1 MLVQIKKNSLSV
13 WLFSLLTCQFVYAQ
27 RDFDP
32 MVRVVITP
40 DHADWVYKT
49 GENVRMTIT
58 VIRFG
63 IALKNVPLRYEVGPE
78 RMTPVLK
85 DAVTLRQG
93 SLSLNAGTMKVPGFL
108 RCIATATVDGKEYEG
123 RTTVGFDPLK
133 IEPVADRP
141 GDFSD
146 FWNQAKKELEAIPMD
161 ARITLMPG
169 RCTEKVNVYQVNL
182 QNYPGM
188 NRIYGILCVPK
199 KEGKY
204 PALLNVPGAGV
215 WPYAGNLE
223 MAEKGLITF
232 EIGIHGIPLDLD
244 TGLYSN
250 LGWGALRGYMNFD
263 LDDRD
268 RFYYKHVYLGCVRAV
283 DYIFSL
289 PQFDGKNIG
298 VSGGS
303 QGGALS
309 IVTAGLDSR
318 IRYLAAYFPALCDL
332 TGDLHGRAGGWPHY
346 FEGSN
351 KDFNNKKDKIATC
364 AYFDVVNFARLIKVP
379 GFYTWGYNDDVC
391 PPTSMYAAYNT
402 ISSEKTLYL
411 ALDTGHWEYPEQNEK
426 VNDWL
431 IKQLLVK
438 SAAGIQQQ

>member
-1 MLVQIKKNSLSV
+1 MTPLINDSVFLRQPSLS
-13 WLFSLLTCQFVYAQ
+13 
-27 RDFDP
+27 
-32 MVRVVITP
+32 IN
-40 DHADWVYKT
+40 
-49 GENVRMTIT
+49 G
-58 VIRFG
+58 
-63 IALKNVPLRYEVGPE
+63 
-78 RMTPVLK
+78 
-85 DAVTLRQG
+85 
-93 SLSLNAGTMKVPGFL
+93 GTMKVPGFL

-123 RTTVGFDPLK
+123 TTTVGFDPLK
-133 IEPVADRP
+133 IQPVAALP
-141 GDFSD
+141 GDFHE
-146 FWNQAKKELEAIPMD
+146 FWSQAKKELGQIPMD
-161 ARITLMPG
+161 ARITLMPN

-182 QNYPGM
+182 QNYPGH
-188 NRIYGILCVPK
+188 NRLYGILCIPK

-215 WPYAGNLE
+215 WPYAGNIG

-232 EIGIHGIPLDLD
+232 EIGIHGIPLDMD
-244 TGLYSN
+244 TGVYSN

-268 RFYYKHVYLGCVRAV
+268 RFYYKHVYLGCIRAV
-283 DYIFSL
+283 DYLFSL
-289 PQFDGKNIG
+289 PQFDGSNIA

-309 IVTAGLDSR
+309 IVTAGLDPR
-318 IRYLAAYFPALCDL
+318 IKYLAAYFPALCDL

-346 FEGSN
+346 FEGKNRS
-351 KDFNNKKDKIATC
+351 FNNKNDKIATC

-402 ISSEKTLYL
+402 IHSEKTLFL

-426 VNDWL
+426 VNEWL
-431 IKQLLVK
+431 LKKLTKL
-438 SAAGIQQQ
+438 